1 MRTLLALGVCAVA
14 LGTAQPAFAQG
25 RFHGENARGQ
35 VVELLSDDEG
45 RIVRATVEWR
55 LRCGPVREPLDV
67 TSTMKP
73 DAATTSRREFAAV
86 ADEYEVGVGTDEGSL
101 RIETAITG
109 LRHVVRGRPGAE
121 SWSGTFAGTVEVR
134 VGGPRHRLI
143 ERCAIGPTRWRAWR
157 EGLGTGTWR
166 HTSDPGDEVG
176 GGLPRVF
183 DRGNSEMS
191 AWGDR
196 NQIHVTLTAGE
207 AHWSAHFAVPEGAA
221 LERGARYAVAE
232 ESPGHPPDMAV
243 VGEHRSCGGAVGE
256 FTVRSA
262 RYRRGRL
269 RAVAIDFAQSCNG
282 SAFLR
287 GTIEWRASR

>member
-1 MRTLLALGVCAVA
+1 MRTLLVLCVCAVA
-14 LGTAQPAFAQG
+14 LTTAQPAFAQG

-35 VVELLSDDEG
+35 VVELLSDKTG
-45 RIVRATVEWR
+45 RIVRATVEWT
-55 LRCGPVREPLDV
+55 LRCGPIREPLEV
-67 TSTMKP
+67 TSTMRP
-73 DAATTSRREFAAV
+73 EAATAGRSEFAAV
-86 ADEYEVGVGTDEGSL
+86 ADEDEVGAPPDEGSL

-109 LRHVVRGRPGAE
+109 LRRVVRGRPGAE
-121 SWSGTFAGTVEVR
+121 SWTGTFEGTVEVR
-134 VGGPRHRLI
+134 GDGPENRLI
-143 ERCAIGPTRWRAWR
+143 KRCEIRPTRWRAWR

-166 HTSDPGDEVG
+166 HTSDPGDYVG

-191 AWGDR
+191 AWGDPNR
-196 NQIHVTLTAGE
+196 IHVTLTAGE

-232 ESPGHPPDMAV
+232 ESGGIPPDMAV
-243 VGEHRSCGGAVGE
+243 AGEQRSCGGAIGE

-282 SAFLR
+282 TAFLR